1 MTYRS
6 EVSLEGQTLSIEA
19 GRVAR
24 AADGAAWVRYGD
36 TVVLVTAVASK
47 ESREGVDFFP
57 LTVDYQER
65 AYAAGKIPGG
75 FFKREGRPHEK
86 ETLTARLIDRPIRPL
101 FPLGYHQDVQIIA
114 TVLSADQENDPDVL
128 AVVGA
133 SAALGI
139 SPIPFQ
145 GPLGCVRVGRVDGRL
160 VVNPTYAQLEAS
172 DLDVVVA
179 GTGAAVVMVEGGAR
193 DVAEEPLLEA
203 LLHGH
208 RALQAIIRI
217 QQDLAQQMGV
227 RKAAFVSP
235 PPDPALQ
242 GRIEALCRP
251 RIRELAFVPE
261 KEEQKAR
268 RKVLLEEALAAVAE
282 APNGVKPQVREIFEE
297 LEKQELRRLILEE
310 GRRADGRGITE
321 VRPIT
326 CEVGVLPRTH
336 GSALFTRGQTQ
347 ALATTTLGTSE
358 DEQRLDD
365 IEGESF
371 KRFMLHYNFPP
382 FSVGEV
388 KFMRGASRR
397 DIGHGALAERA
408 IQPVLPGKEEFPYT
422 VRIVSDILESNGSSS
437 MATVCGASLSLMDAG
452 VPVRTGVAGVA
463 MGLVKEGEKTVV
475 LTDIQ
480 GLEDHL
486 GDMDFKVAGTRTGVT
501 SIQMDIK
508 IQGITE
514 AILRQA
520 LSQARQARMEVLDT
534 MDRALAKARPSLSP
548 YAPRIISFKIP
559 VDKIRE
565 VIGPGGK
572 IIRGI
577 VEQTGVKIDIE
588 DDGTVA
594 IASVDEAAAQK
605 AMDIIGRIV
614 EVPEVG
620 KVYLGK
626 VVKIT
631 DFGAFVEILPG
642 TDGLLHISQISQERI
657 KRVEDVLKEG
667 EEVMVKVIEV
677 DKAGKIRLSRRELLR
692 EAAEKADGPSPT
704 HAEAKRAREDSRLEG
719 GKKPSGR

>member
-1 MTYRS
+1 M
-6 EVSLEGQTLSIEA
+6 

-47 ESREGVDFFP
+47 QPREGIDFFP

-101 FPLGYHQDVQIIA
+101 FPHGYHQDVQIIA

-133 SAALGI
+133 SAALSL
-139 SPIPFQ
+139 SPIPFL
-145 GPLGCVRVGRVDGRL
+145 GPIGCVRIGRVEGRFVL
-160 VVNPTYAQLEAS
+160 NPTYAQLEQS
-172 DLDVVVA
+172 DLDVVL
-179 GTGAAVVMVEGGAR
+179 AATEPAAVMVEGGGR
-193 DVAEEPLLEA
+193 EVPEEVLLEA
-203 LLHGH
+203 LLYGH
-208 RALQAIIRI
+208 RALQGII
-217 QQDLAQQMGV
+217 QMQHELARRAG
-227 RKAAFVSP
+227 AGPPAFVSP
-235 PPDPALQ
+235 QVDPALHE
-242 GRIEALCRP
+242 RVATLTRP

-261 KEEQKAR
+261 KEEQRAR
-268 RKVLLEEALAAVAE
+268 RKLLIEEALALVATE
-282 APNGVKPQVREIFEE
+282 PDGIKLQVKDIFEE
-297 LEKQELRRLILEE
+297 LEKQEMRRLILEE
-310 GRRADGRGITE
+310 GRRADGRAVTQ

-347 ALATTTLGTSE
+347 ALVTTTLGTSE

-408 IQPVLPGKEEFPYT
+408 IQPVLPSKEEFPYT

-452 VPVRTGVAGVA
+452 VPVRAAVAGVA
-463 MGLVKEGEKTVV
+463 MGLVKEGDKTVV

-508 IQGITE
+508 TQGITE

-520 LSQARQARMEVLDT
+520 LSQARAARMEVLDS
-534 MDRALAKARPSLSP
+534 MDRALAKARPDLSP

-594 IASVDEAAAQK
+594 IASVDEAAARK
-605 AMDIIGRIV
+605 AMEIIGRIV

-620 KVYLGK
+620 RVYLGK
-626 VVKIT
+626 VVKIM

-642 TDGLLHISQISQERI
+642 TDGLLHISQIAKERV

-677 DKAGKIRLSRRELLR
+677 DKTGKIRLSRREVLQD
-692 EAAEKADGPSPT
+692 AEKAAASSTEGAGSGAGARDQAQLQEG
-704 HAEAKRAREDSRLEG
+704 KR
-719 GKKPSGR
+719 PSGR

>member
-6 EVSLEGQTLSIEA
+6 EVSLEGRTLSIEA

-24 AADGAAWVRYGD
+24 AADGAVWVRYGD

-47 ESREGVDFFP
+47 QPREGIDFFP

-86 ETLTARLIDRPIRPL
+86 ETLAARLIDRPIRPL
-101 FPLGYHQDVQIIA
+101 FPHGYHQDVQIIA

-133 SAALGI
+133 SAALTV
-139 SPIPFQ
+139 SNIPFL
-145 GPLGCVRVGRVDGRL
+145 GPTGCVRIGRLDGRF
-160 VVNPTYAQLEAS
+160 VVNPTYAQLEQS
-172 DLDVVVA
+172 DMDMVLA
-179 GTGAAVVMVEGGAR
+179 GTEPAVVMVEGGAR
-193 DVAEEPLLEA
+193 EVTEEVLLEA
-203 LLHGH
+203 LLFGH
-208 RALQAIIRI
+208 RALQPIIQMQR
-217 QQDLAQQMGV
+217 DLARQMGV
-227 RKAAFVSP
+227 VKPEFVSAP
-235 PPDPALQ
+235 ADPAL
-242 GRIEALCRP
+242 RARVEELCRP

-261 KEEQKAR
+261 KEEQQAR
-268 RKVLLEEALAAVAE
+268 RGMLLGEALATVAGE
-282 APNGVKPQVREIFEE
+282 PPATALQVKEIFEE
-297 LEKQELRRLILEE
+297 LEKEEMRRLILEE
-310 GRRADGRGITE
+310 GRRADGRSVTE

-365 IEGESF
+365 LEGESF

-452 VPVRTGVAGVA
+452 VPVRAAVAGVA
-463 MGLVKEGEKTVV
+463 MGLVKEGEKTAV

-486 GDMDFKVAGTRTGVT
+486 GDMDFKVAGTRAGVT

-514 AILRQA
+514 AVLRQA
-520 LSQARQARMEVLDT
+520 LSQARQARLHVLDF
-534 MDRALAKARPSLSP
+534 MDQALAKARQELSP

-605 AMDIIGRIV
+605 AMEIIGRIV

-667 EEVMVKVIEV
+667 EEIMVKVIEV
-677 DKAGKIRLSRRELLR
+677 DRAGKIRLSRRELLR
-692 EAAEKADGPSPT
+692 EAAEKGGPPAAPPAGPKQ
-704 HAEAKRAREDSRLEG
+704 AEAEDRPHG
-719 GKKPSGR
+719 RRPSGR